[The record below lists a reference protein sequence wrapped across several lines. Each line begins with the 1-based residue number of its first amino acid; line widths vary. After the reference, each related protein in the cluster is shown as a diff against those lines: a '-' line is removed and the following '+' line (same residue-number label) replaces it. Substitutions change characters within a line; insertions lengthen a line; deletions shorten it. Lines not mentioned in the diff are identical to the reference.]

1 MQQILVYFFI
11 AIGLSMDAFSLAIAY
26 GTNNLNKS
34 KVILLSTFVGIFH
47 FFMPILG
54 SLIGN
59 NLEQF
64 ITKSNMIVGII
75 LLVIAVQMYLSRNEE
90 KKGNITN
97 FLSILLF
104 SFTVS
109 IDSFSVGI
117 GLGITGSSILQAAL
131 IFSPVSAIFTF
142 IGLNLGK
149 KLNNQ
154 LGNKAIYLGIFILT
168 FLAIKY
174 IFF

>member
-1 MQQILVYFFI
+1 MQPNLVYFFI

-26 GTNNLNKS
+26 GTNNLKKS
-34 KVILLSTFVGIFH
+34 KVILLSIFVGIFH
-47 FFMPILG
+47 FFMPLLG

-64 ITKSNMIVGII
+64 ITKSNVIVGII
-75 LLVIAVQMYLSRNEE
+75 LLIIAFQMYLSRNEE

-97 FLSILLF
+97 ILSSLLF

-117 GLGITGSSILQAAL
+117 GLGITGTSIIQAAI

-142 IGLNLGK
+142 LGLNLGK

-154 LGNKAIYLGIFILT
+154 LGNRAIYLGIFILI

-174 IFF
+174 IIS